1 MRSCLIKPASSGVGG
16 RIILPGDKSIAHRA
30 VILSALSSG
39 KTIIKNFP
47 LNNDLLTTVS
57 AFRDLGVS
65 IECPR
70 KNGRTAAGV
79 FVIVKGAGARGLKR
93 PKKPINTGESGTTI
107 RLLSGLLC
115 AQDFSSRLIAGKQL
129 SGRPMS
135 RITLPLRQMGAGI
148 TGKRASSAEEYPPL
162 SIQPGRLRNITYRMP
177 VASAQVKSA
186 LLLAGLY
193 CGGTTVV
200 IEPVMTRDHT
210 ERMLKMF
217 GADIS
222 TGRCRGSYQV
232 KIRGGKFPVTPG
244 VLAVPG
250 DISSAAFFLVFAVLC
265 PGSKLVLERITLN
278 PSRSGVLNV
287 LKRMGADI
295 RVNANK
301 DKFSRSEPCGDI
313 EARSSSLRGTIVR
326 AGEIPSLID
335 ELPVLMVAASLAKGV
350 TVFKKV
356 DELKYKET
364 DRIRSMCGNLRLMG
378 ARCEVRERGGG
389 TDIAIEGVKNLA
401 GRSLKSYGDHRT
413 AMSLFVAASCAR
425 GESVIDDISCAAKSL
440 PGFLEYMRAVSSV

>member
-1 MRSCLIKPASSGVGG
+1 MMSCLIKPASGAGG

-39 KTIIKNFP
+39 KTIIGNFP
-47 LNNDLLTTVS
+47 LNNDLLATVS
-57 AFRDLGVS
+57 AFRGLGVN
-65 IECPR
+65 IECPL
-70 KNGRTAAGV
+70 KSGKICAGV
-79 FVIVKGAGARGLKR
+79 SVVVKGAGARGLKR
-93 PKKPINTGESGTTI
+93 PKGPINAGESGTTI

-115 AQDFSSRLIAGKQL
+115 AQDFHSRLTAGKQL

-135 RITLPLRQMGAGI
+135 RVTLPLRQMGAGI
-148 TGKRASSAEEYPPL
+148 TGKRGPSAEEYPPL
-162 SIQPGRLRNITYRMP
+162 SIQPGRLHNITYRMP

-193 CGGTTVV
+193 CSGITTI

-222 TGRCRGSYQV
+222 TGRCRGRYQV

-278 PSRSGVLNV
+278 PGRSGVLNV

-295 RVNANK
+295 RVSGNK
-301 DKFSRSEPCGDI
+301 DRFSRSEPCGDI
-313 EARSSSLRGTIVR
+313 EARYSRLRSTTVS

-350 TVFKKV
+350 TVFRKV

-378 ARCEVRERGGG
+378 ARCEVRERSGG
-389 TDIAIEGVKNLA
+389 TDIAIEGVKNLS